1 MHASPEHR
9 WQLRDAQ
16 ETRTLAD
23 PSALAPAAVEQP
35 DPSVFPRLLTSDPT
49 EMVMNTERTRAWRRA
64 QRARIIDSRADRQ
77 RSRARARAGGGYLAK
92 EHGWPWFR
100 SRWSRFKAKK
110 WRLVY
115 LRSCKLARAR
125 QLGLPYPR
133 RSWFTLANTEHE
145 GRIQERLNVLFV
157 CSKNQWR
164 SPTAERLWRR
174 DQRLCVRSA
183 GTSSSAAHVLS
194 WDDVAWA
201 DLVIVMEEKHKQRV
215 LSVFGHDAPRIVVLD
230 IPDEHRF
237 MSPELVELLEAAVE
251 PVLDEAFAARAG
263 PRQSSAE

>member
-1 MHASPEHR
+1 MY
-9 WQLRDAQ
+9 
-16 ETRTLAD
+16 
-23 PSALAPAAVEQP
+23 
-35 DPSVFPRLLTSDPT
+35 
-49 EMVMNTERTRAWRRA
+49 TERTRAWRRA
-64 QRARIIDSRADRQ
+64 QRTRIIDSRAHRQ
-77 RSRARARAGGGYLAK
+77 RSSPRARTGGGYLAK

-100 SRWSRFKAKK
+100 ARWSRFKAKK

-125 QLGLPYPR
+125 QLGRPYPR
-133 RSWFTLANTEHE
+133 RGWLTLANTEHE
-145 GRIQERLNVLFV
+145 GRINERLNVLFV

-215 LSVFGHDAPRIVVLD
+215 LASFSECAPPIAVLD
-230 IPDEHRF
+230 IPDEYRF
-237 MSPELVELLEAAVE
+237 MSPALVELLEAAVE
-251 PVLDEAFAARAG
+251 PILCEALTAKALPDVAL
-263 PRQSSAE
+263 